1 MDVPVQHFRKGWIK
15 SRKKTFC
22 KTGNSSYLAHLESVD
37 LEDLVGA
44 VPDAGELA
52 GLAERQPCLHHLQRI
67 DHRLGEGARKAP
79 RQEPLVDQQVPV
91 LVTLTDE
98 KS

>member
-1 MDVPVQHFRKGWIK
+1 MEVPVINIFKKVK
-15 SRKKTFC
+15 SRKKIFQ
-22 KTGNSSYLAHLESVD
+22 KTGNSYHLAHLEAVD

-79 RQEPLVDQQVPV
+79 RQEPLVDQQVAV
-91 LVTLTDE
+91 FVTLTEE
-98 KS
+98 K